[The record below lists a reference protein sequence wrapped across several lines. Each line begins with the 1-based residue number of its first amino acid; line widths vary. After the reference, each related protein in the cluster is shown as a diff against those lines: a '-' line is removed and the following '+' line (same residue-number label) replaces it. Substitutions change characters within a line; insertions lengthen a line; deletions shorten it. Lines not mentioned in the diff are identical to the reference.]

1 MKKNYYFIK
10 NYNEESD
17 KGCFLEVDVQYLEK
31 IHNLDSVSPFLPQ
44 RMNTEKLERFVAN
57 SHNKTKCY
65 IFNSSAMHIINLK
78 LALNDG
84 LVLKKN

>member
-1 MKKNYYFIK
+1 MKKNYFIK

-31 IHNLDSVSPFLPQ
+31 IHNLDSDLPFLPQ
-44 RMNTEKLERFVAN
+44 RMNTEKFERFVAN
-57 SHNKTKCY
+57 SHNKTKFY
-65 IFNSSAMHIINLK
+65 IYNSSAIHIINLK
-78 LALNDG
+78 QALNDG

>member
-31 IHNLDSVSPFLPQ
+31 IHNLDSVLPFLP
-44 RMNTEKLERFVAN
+44 
-57 SHNKTKCY
+57 
-65 IFNSSAMHIINLK
+65 
-78 LALNDG
+78 
-84 LVLKKN
+84 

>member
-1 MKKNYYFIK
+1 
-10 NYNEESD
+10 
-17 KGCFLEVDVQYLEK
+17 
-31 IHNLDSVSPFLPQ
+31 
-44 RMNTEKLERFVAN
+44 MNTEKLERFVAN